1 MAIVKKANRER
12 IVPEEKVNEFLALG
26 YSLIDNDGNV
36 LKKGTAQ
43 TKDDFRVALK
53 EAQIEN
59 AELHAE
65 IVRLKNE
72 NDALHAEIETLKA
85 NNGGGT
91 GDDGAEKLKCPYC
104 DKEYA
109 SQASLDKHI
118 KEKHPETLGTDG
130 TNPPA

>member
-1 MAIVKKANRER
+1 MALVKRANCER
-12 IVPEEKVNEFLALG
+12 IVPDEKVNEFLALG
-26 YSLIDNDGNV
+26 YSLIDKDGTV
-36 LKKGTAQ
+36 LKKGKAQ
-43 TKDDFRVALK
+43 SKEDLLVAYKD
-53 EAQIEN
+53 AQAEN
-59 AELHAE
+59 TELHAE

-72 NDALHAEIETLKA
+72 NDALRAEIETLKA